1 MTVPVVDVERRGAA
15 PVVFMSMLSNLI
27 CRYNSRTGCAMEYKS
42 FAICVASHCRQ
53 AMLQGL

>member
-1 MTVPVVDVERRGAA
+1 MPVVDVERRGAA